1 MIIGCDGIFDRLNNC
16 DVLHSI
22 WSMCN
27 ENYLGKDINEHC
39 GKIADIIIRNC
50 LASNANDNLTCIF
63 VCFENF
69 KNILFDKNNNNN
81 IGNPNI
87 NMILANLRNIT
98 PESFSELI
106 PDINYNYNDEREK
119 SNSKNQ
125 HDNNNNNNHNNSQ
138 YITPGKSGISK
149 TENKNNSQNHN
160 LNQIHNQLHNLNH
173 NSNNNNHNNNQNHN
187 HNHNSNNNN
196 HVINNYNQNNN
207 NNINNHNNNNNIQN
221 INNNTNN
228 YQNNNNINNNN
239 YTLSNSK
246 EQKKEKKFQ
255 MTLSQHN
262 NFEPSA
268 TKLNS
273 TGKPKVLS
281 PLNAKSINKYFS
293 PTNTSLK
300 NFNSTLINSGISNQL
315 LSHPGNNNVNSIE
328 EHMQTKSKFNKSTV
342 VNNKLDLI
350 SPKNSDINKKLNIRN
365 IHDDKFKSLPAI
377 NLNFSLK
384 NKN

>member
-69 KNILFDKNNNNN
+69 KNLLFDKNNINNN
-81 IGNPNI
+81 NGNPNI
-87 NMILANLRNIT
+87 NMMMANLRNIT

-106 PDINYNYNDEREK
+106 PDSNSNYIERER
-119 SNSKNQ
+119 SNIKNIQ
-125 HDNNNNNNHNNSQ
+125 NDTNNNNNHNISQ
-138 YITPGKSGISK
+138 YISPGKSGISK
-149 TENKNNSQNHN
+149 SENKNNHN
-160 LNQIHNQLHNLNH
+160 NNHNQLHNHFH
-173 NSNNNNHNNNQNHN
+173 NINTNNNQNNQNHN
-187 HNHNSNNNN
+187 QSHLHNNNSNNT
-196 HVINNYNQNNN
+196 HGMNNYNNN
-207 NNINNHNNNNNIQN
+207 NNNLNSNSQN
-221 INNNTNN
+221 INNMNN
-228 YQNNNNINNNN
+228 NINNNNINNNN
-239 YTLSNSK
+239 NNYTLSHSK

-262 NFEPSA
+262 NFDPSA
-268 TKLNS
+268 NKLNS

-281 PLNAKSINKYFS
+281 PLNSKSINKYFS
-293 PTNTSLK
+293 PTNTGLK

-315 LSHPGNNNVNSIE
+315 LSHPGNNNANSMD

-342 VNNKLDLI
+342 ANNKLDLI
-350 SPKNSDINKKLNIRN
+350 SPKNLDGNKKMNIRN

-384 NKN
+384 NKNSV

>member
-16 DVLHSI
+16 DVVHSI

-27 ENYLGKDINEHC
+27 ENYLGKDVNEHC

-69 KNILFDKNNNNN
+69 KNLLYDNKNNNNN
-81 IGNPNI
+81 NNNIINNGNPNV
-87 NMILANLRNIT
+87 NMIMANLRNIT
-98 PESFSELI
+98 CESFSELI
-106 PDINYNYNDEREK
+106 PDSNLHFNDERER
-119 SNSKNQ
+119 SNTKNP
-125 HDNNNNNNHNNSQ
+125 NE
-138 YITPGKSGISK
+138 IT
-149 TENKNNSQNHN
+149 
-160 LNQIHNQLHNLNH
+160 
-173 NSNNNNHNNNQNHN
+173 
-187 HNHNSNNNN
+187 
-196 HVINNYNQNNN
+196 
-207 NNINNHNNNNNIQN
+207 
-221 INNNTNN
+221 
-228 YQNNNNINNNN
+228 NNNNINNNN
-239 YTLSNSK
+239 FNNNSTYITPGKSGQSKTESKNHNNNHNHNNNNNTNHNHNNNHINNHGISNNIHNNNNHNMNNHNITNTNNINNNQNQNNNNINYALSNSK
-246 EQKKEKKFQ
+246 EQKKDKKFQ

-262 NFEPSA
+262 NFEPNA
-268 TKLNS
+268 TKLTS
-273 TGKPKVLS
+273 PGKPKVLS

-300 NFNSTLINSGISNQL
+300 NFNSTLINSGMSNQL
-315 LSHPGNNNVNSIE
+315 LSYSGNNNINSME

-342 VNNKLDLI
+342 VNNNKLDLI
-350 SPKNSDINKKLNIRN
+350 SPKNTDMNKKMNIRN